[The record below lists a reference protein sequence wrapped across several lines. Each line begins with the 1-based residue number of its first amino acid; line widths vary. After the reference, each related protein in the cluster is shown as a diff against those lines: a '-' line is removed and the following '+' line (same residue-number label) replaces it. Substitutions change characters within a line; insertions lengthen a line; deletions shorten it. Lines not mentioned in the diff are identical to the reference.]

1 MIDARKD
8 HRLNILYMGVRTRV
22 DKGKSETKRFISDK
36 GILFRG

>member
-8 HRLNILYMGVRTRV
+8 HRLNILYMGGRTRV